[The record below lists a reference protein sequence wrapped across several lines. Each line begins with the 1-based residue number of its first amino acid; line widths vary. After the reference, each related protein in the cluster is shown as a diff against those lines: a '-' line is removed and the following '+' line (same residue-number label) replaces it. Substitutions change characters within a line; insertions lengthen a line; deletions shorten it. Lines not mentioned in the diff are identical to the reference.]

1 MTTYLIS
8 SLLWVS
14 FPLSVLYT
22 SVWQGL
28 VLRFWSLSH
37 TPDDSSPCVPLLSI
51 TVPLPWFPHLL
62 CWASIFP
69 LKLHM
74 ANLTCALLLKLF
86 YTLTFPFLLMATLLS
101 CSSRPTFCSFFCLK
115 SILSTFHLQAL
126 FNLFLFL
133 RSYWHP
139 QRISS
144 CYLSP
149 SLLNTLATTPRAH
162 YFLMLEPMTAPQC
175 RSAWAIASPQ
185 RCRQLFLVCP
195 SRNLLFL
202 PCWPCAI
209 IPCPDSRAAL
219 VPLYLHSRSSP
230 PESGAIT
237 CWSHF
242 YSFKTHFV
250 APFSLSPL
258 ITSFSASV

>member
-51 TVPLPWFPHLL
+51 TVLLPWFPHLL

-115 SILSTFHLQAL
+115 SSCQLFICRLSSICSFFSGPTGTPKELVLVTCLQVSWILLPQLQE
-126 FNLFLFL
+126 
-133 RSYWHP
+133 P
-139 QRISS
+139 ITSS
-144 CYLSP
+144 C
-149 SLLNTLATTPRAH
+149 
-162 YFLMLEPMTAPQC
+162 
-175 RSAWAIASPQ
+175 
-185 RCRQLFLVCP
+185 
-195 SRNLLFL
+195 
-202 PCWPCAI
+202 
-209 IPCPDSRAAL
+209 
-219 VPLYLHSRSSP
+219 
-230 PESGAIT
+230 
-237 CWSHF
+237 
-242 YSFKTHFV
+242 
-250 APFSLSPL
+250 
-258 ITSFSASV
+258 